1 MTVEDVMKRIAIAAT
16 LLVFASSAFAAEQ
29 VPYTGPK
36 VVSTPVTTL
45 NTTITGQPIDVPQHP
60 TVSVYTVVFP
70 PGGQL
75 PVHEHPYPHYVY
87 VQEGTLTVVNMQTS
101 ETKQFH
107 QGEFFAEMNN
117 TWHFGKND
125 TTAPV
130 RLLVIDQ
137 TPPGMGNMMTA
148 PAK

>member
-1 MTVEDVMKRIAIAAT
+1 MRASIVVGA
-16 LLVFASSAFAAEQ
+16 LLFAGTAFAAEQ

-45 NTTITGQPIDVPQHP
+45 NTTITGQPLDVPQHP
-60 TVSVYTVVFP
+60 TVNVAIATFP
-70 PGGQL
+70 PGAQL
-75 PVHEHPYPHYVY
+75 PVHEHLYPHYVY
-87 VQEGTLTVVNMQTS
+87 VLEGTLTVVNTQTN

-125 TTAPV
+125 TNAETK
-130 RLLVIDQ
+130 LLVIDQ
-137 TPPGMGNMMTA
+137 LPPGMTGNMTMA

>member
-1 MTVEDVMKRIAIAAT
+1 MRAAIIIGA
-16 LLVFASSAFAAEQ
+16 LLFASAAQAAEQ

-36 VVSTPVTTL
+36 VVSAPVTTL
-45 NTTITGQPIDVPQHP
+45 NTTITGQPLDVPQHP
-60 TVSVYTVVFP
+60 TVNVSTVVFP

-75 PVHEHPYPHYVY
+75 PVHEHLYPHYVY
-87 VQEGTLTVVNMQTS
+87 VLEGTLTVVNTQTN
-101 ETKQFH
+101 ETKKFH

-125 TTAPV
+125 TNAETK
-130 RLLVIDQ
+130 LLVIDQ
-137 TPPGMGNMMTA
+137 MPPGVTGNMMTP